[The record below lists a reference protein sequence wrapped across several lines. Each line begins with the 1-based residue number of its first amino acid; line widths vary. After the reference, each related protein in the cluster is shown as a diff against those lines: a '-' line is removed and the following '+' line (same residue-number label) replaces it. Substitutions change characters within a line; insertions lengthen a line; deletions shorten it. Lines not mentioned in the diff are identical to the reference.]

1 MRRIT
6 RVGCVCLSVIMVLA
20 QPRAIIGQTVPVPTP
35 QMNVVVVEGEAAIH
49 DVRQRKATDLVVL
62 VRDGNRK
69 PIAGASVRFN
79 LPAEGAGATFSD
91 GSRTLE
97 ITTNNNGHAIVRN
110 IRPNNVPGRYAIQVE
125 AQHEGQMASVSVTHF
140 NMTVERPKGGSG
152 KWVAILGIVGAAAAG
167 GTVAAL
173 RGSNGNSQPVAG
185 APPTPI
191 GITPGAGTVGPPR

>member
-1 MRRIT
+1 MHRII
-6 RVGCVCLSVIMVLA
+6 RVGCICLSVIMALA

-35 QMNVVVVEGEAAIH
+35 KMNVVVVEGEAAIH

-69 PIAGASVRFN
+69 PITGASVRFI
-79 LPAEGAGATFSD
+79 LPAEGASATFSD
-91 GSRTLE
+91 GGRTLA
-97 ITTNNNGHAIVRN
+97 ITTNNDGHAIVRN
-110 IRPNNVPGRYAIQVE
+110 IRPNNIPGRYAIQVE
-125 AQHEGQMASVSVTHF
+125 AQHEGETASANVTHF
-140 NMTVERPKGGSG
+140 NMTVERSKGGSG

-173 RGSNGNSQPVAG
+173 RSSNGNSQPVAA

-191 GITPGAGTVGPPR
+191 SITPGTGTVGPPR

>member
-1 MRRIT
+1 MHRII
-6 RVGCVCLSVIMVLA
+6 RVSCICLSVIMALA

-35 QMNVVVVEGEAAIH
+35 KMNVVVVEGEAAIH

-69 PIAGASVRFN
+69 PITGASVRFI
-79 LPAEGAGATFSD
+79 LPAEGASATFSD
-91 GSRTLE
+91 GGRTLA
-97 ITTNNNGHAIVRN
+97 IATNNDGHAIVRN
-110 IRPNNVPGRYAIQVE
+110 IRPNNIPGRYAIQVE
-125 AQHEGQMASVSVTHF
+125 AQHEGETASASVTHF
-140 NMTVERPKGGSG
+140 NMTVERSKGGSG

-173 RGSNGNSQPVAG
+173 SGSNGNPQPVSA

-191 GITPGAGTVGPPR
+191 SITPGTGIVGPPR